1 MWHVRAVNNSCNTIA
16 FFPVKVGIASHALS
30 ANTEFGYSCCTAI
43 LAGPEAHTVPRT
55 QKPTT
60 SPSLSVSVIK
70 VHDYTDQCT
79 RQTPSLSMFS
89 SPGRDMCPPRDNRPL
104 QAGGRT
110 H

>member
-1 MWHVRAVNNSCNTIA
+1 MWRVSRQQQCNTIA

-60 SPSLSVSVIK
+60 SPSLSVFG
-70 VHDYTDQCT
+70 DQGS
-79 RQTPSLSMFS
+79 RLY
-89 SPGRDMCPPRDNRPL
+89 
-104 QAGGRT
+104 
-110 H
+110 